1 MGNDNIDDII
11 KGYFY
16 FRGADIYVKVKFR
29 YDVNLVG
36 DFWGVISADAAL
48 WCMLIAREVWAKV
61 YMLVC

>member
-1 MGNDNIDDII
+1 MVNDDIDDII

-16 FRGADIYVKVKFR
+16 FRGVDIYVKVKFR

-48 WCMLIAREVWAKV
+48 WCMLIAREV
-61 YMLVC
+61 